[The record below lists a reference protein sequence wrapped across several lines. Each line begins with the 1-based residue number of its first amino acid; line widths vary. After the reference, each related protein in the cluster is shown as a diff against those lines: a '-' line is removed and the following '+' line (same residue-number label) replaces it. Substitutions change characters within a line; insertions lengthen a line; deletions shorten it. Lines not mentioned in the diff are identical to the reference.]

1 MTRYPQRDG
10 GHVPAGRDRLALRTY
25 DGIHLSHEHRRD
37 LRLRGHPCDAEGGE
51 VLLLPTR
58 AEVVEDDAA
67 FFDLISDLVDL
78 RWEEGLDYSE
88 LRDIASERI

>member
-1 MTRYPQRDG
+1 MSTAETSASED
-10 GHVPAGRDRLALRTY
+10 T
-25 DGIHLSHEHRRD
+25 
-37 LRLRGHPCDAEGGE
+37 PCDAEGGE

-88 LRDIASERI
+88 PRDIASERI

>member
-1 MTRYPQRDG
+1 MSTAETSASEDTPVTRR
-10 GHVPAGRDRLALRTY
+10 AGR
-25 DGIHLSHEHRRD
+25 SCS
-37 LRLRGHPCDAEGGE
+37 P
-51 VLLLPTR
+51 PTR